1 MSGLNDLS
9 GLTLRAYSPP
19 TVKRSEPAPEQIV
32 ARDERSK
39 NVDRRLAPA
48 FSIELSLA
56 AQKLLGEP
64 GQVAQNTPAQ
74 EVPVTNKPV
83 SQFNQALEGV
93 GRREGPLVNE
103 PTRDIAIGSRL
114 DIQA

>member
-9 GLTLRAYSPP
+9 GIALRAYSPP
-19 TVKRSEPAPEQIV
+19 TVKRSQPAPEQTV
-32 ARDERSK
+32 ARDASSAS
-39 NVDRRLAPA
+39 VDRRLAPA

-56 AQKLLGEP
+56 AQKLLGET
-64 GQVAQNTPAQ
+64 QNVAQNTPAQ
-74 EVPVTNKPV
+74 DVPVTNAA
-83 SQFNQALEGV
+83 SQFEQTLGGV

-114 DIQA
+114 NIQA

>member
-9 GLTLRAYSPP
+9 GLALRAYSPP
-19 TVKRSEPAPEQIV
+19 TVKRSQPTPEQTV
-32 ARDERSK
+32 ARDVRSAS
-39 NVDRRLAPA
+39 VDRRLAPA

-64 GQVAQNTPAQ
+64 GASTQNTPVQ
-74 EVPVTNKPV
+74 ELPNTKVA
-83 SQFNQALEGV
+83 SQFEQTLGGV

-103 PTRDIAIGSRL
+103 PTRDVAIGSRL
-114 DIQA
+114 NIQA